1 MQRDDGA
8 LAFDIVYAATRIGRF
23 IEGLDREDFHASDM
37 VQSAV
42 IRECTIIGEAARHL
56 SETVKIA
63 HPEVPWPKWI
73 SFRNRLIHA
82 YFNTDLDIVWDT
94 VISDLSILVE
104 VVKPLIPP
112 DDEASGTTE

>member
-8 LAFDIVYAATRIGRF
+8 LAFDIVYAAARIGRF
-23 IEGLDREDFHASDM
+23 IEGLDREDFHASEL

-42 IRECTIIGEAARHL
+42 IRECSVIGEAARHF
-56 SETVKIA
+56 SETVKLA
-63 HPEVPWPKWI
+63 HPEIPWPKWV

-82 YFNTDLDIVWDT
+82 YFNTDLDTVWDAIT
-94 VISDLSILVE
+94 GDLGVLVE

-112 DDEASGTTE
+112 DDESTGETE